1 VYQLTPS
8 TPIPAQKAVLTVTG
22 NKKQL
27 IKLICEDLQS
37 DEDFVQ
43 NHTQM
48 HTLLIT
54 GQEETIEIGKALSKK
69 DKICT
74 PVTRKLTTL

>member
-1 VYQLTPS
+1 MTPS

-43 NHTQM
+43 NHT

-54 GQEETIEIGKALSKK
+54 GQEESIEISKGIVIERQDLK
-69 DKICT
+69 T
-74 PVTRKLTTL
+74 VMRKLTI